1 MTPLLL
7 GLGAAAAG
15 VMALSNIN
23 FSANTAELDGVD
35 AQLARLGASSEV
47 MVQGR
52 AVVDNLTRLSTGA
65 SAGMTAAA
73 AAGSAVNVVAEI
85 PNMFAGQSVKLV
97 LSNGR
102 ELDAYFAE
110 VANG

>member
-1 MTPLLL
+1 
-7 GLGAAAAG
+7 
-15 VMALSNIN
+15 
-23 FSANTAELDGVD
+23 
-35 AQLARLGASSEV
+35 
-47 MVQGR
+47 
-52 AVVDNLTRLSTGA
+52 
-65 SAGMTAAA
+65 MTAAA